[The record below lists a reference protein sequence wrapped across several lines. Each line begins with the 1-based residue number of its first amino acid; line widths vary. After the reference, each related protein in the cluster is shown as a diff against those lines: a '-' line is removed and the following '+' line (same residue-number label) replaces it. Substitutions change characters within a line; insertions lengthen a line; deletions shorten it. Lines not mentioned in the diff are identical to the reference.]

1 MKKKSTYRFKTGANF
16 KLLHYCANT
25 FKDGYVCMSELKTW
39 KFFVKKPTFD
49 GGFWQ
54 GSGEN
59 EYLFCALKLP
69 KRPASFA
76 KHSLIRIAKGLAW
89 FEEYP
94 DAIAARDI
102 RS

>member
-1 MKKKSTYRFKTGANF
+1 MKKKSTYRFKTGANLA
-16 KLLHYCANT
+16 LLHYCANT
-25 FKDGYVCMSELKTW
+25 FKDGYVCMSELKMW
-39 KFFVKKPTFD
+39 KFFTKKPTFD
-49 GGFWQ
+49 NGFWGARCEQ
-54 GSGEN
+54 
-59 EYLFCALKLP
+59 EYLYCALKLP

-94 DAIAARDI
+94 DAIDAKEI